1 MHRSSAPVRKV
12 NSPPQPKRR
21 GVSMVVGM
29 FTLTACMAGVAFSV
43 DLGMVSLVR
52 TRMQGATDAAALA
65 AAMEITHAIQTSGP
79 DVVNVFDYALQ
90 QARSTG
96 VSVAQANGVYVN
108 PDVDVV
114 FGRRSKNDVTDQWE
128 IDWNVA
134 PSKTNAVKIIARR
147 DNPNLAEPDGKVPAL
162 FSAVMGNKGSIV
174 RAESIA
180 YIEPRDMV
188 VVHDF
193 SRSMNFDSYF
203 SDEVSSP
210 LSKEQIESNLLTVYN
225 DLQPLDLG
233 SMTFAPRYISSTKS
247 NSGATTTITFKGKS
261 VAVTSNTAIKSY
273 KLYYTNNTTSTGSV
287 SGESTTSATWSNSSK
302 RINRVDVTV
311 RKVGSSSQNWTLSH
325 YYDTATISAD
335 LGLSSKPYP
344 YASGSWSGYYSYVQ
358 SNAGLT
364 SPGYTD
370 MYGGMTWLS
379 YQMKNYPSYF
389 ETKDFWK
396 TRHYPF
402 HAIKEGHVLL
412 CDFLTDL
419 KFDDYLGMVSY
430 DSSHRIETKL
440 SDSNPDMPLVDIST
454 TPLTNDYGSVKQ
466 LMQYKQAAHYS
477 DSTNMSGGML
487 EAISLLDN
495 HKRDGSR
502 PAILLMTDGNANVY
516 DNGLSTSLPYGWDW
530 NQMTDYDGDGN
541 ANYTTSTA
549 SKTVVLRQVKFA
561 VDKGYTI
568 HTICVGN
575 DADTDLLKA
584 IAFIGGGQFIHVPG
598 GQSVADM
605 EAQVEAAFTKIA
617 AAVPPARLVGS
628 PN

>member
-12 NSPPQPKRR
+12 NSPPQPERR

-370 MYGGMTWLS
+370 MYGG
-379 YQMKNYPSYF
+379 
-389 ETKDFWK
+389 
-396 TRHYPF
+396 
-402 HAIKEGHVLL
+402 
-412 CDFLTDL
+412 
-419 KFDDYLGMVSY
+419 
-430 DSSHRIETKL
+430 
-440 SDSNPDMPLVDIST
+440 
-454 TPLTNDYGSVKQ
+454 
-466 LMQYKQAAHYS
+466 
-477 DSTNMSGGML
+477 
-487 EAISLLDN
+487 
-495 HKRDGSR
+495 
-502 PAILLMTDGNANVY
+502 
-516 DNGLSTSLPYGWDW
+516 
-530 NQMTDYDGDGN
+530 
-541 ANYTTSTA
+541 
-549 SKTVVLRQVKFA
+549 
-561 VDKGYTI
+561 
-568 HTICVGN
+568 
-575 DADTDLLKA
+575 
-584 IAFIGGGQFIHVPG
+584 
-598 GQSVADM
+598 
-605 EAQVEAAFTKIA
+605 
-617 AAVPPARLVGS
+617 
-628 PN
+628 

>member
-1 MHRSSAPVRKV
+1 MLRSSATVRKV
-12 NSPPQPKRR
+12 RSSPQPERR

-43 DLGMVSLVR
+43 DLGVVSLAR

-79 DVVNVFDYALQ
+79 DVVNVFAYALQ

-96 VSVAQANGVYVN
+96 VQVALANGVYVN
-108 PDVDVV
+108 PDIDVV

-128 IDWNVA
+128 MNWNVEA
-134 PSKTNAVKIIARR
+134 SKTNAVKIVARR

-203 SDEVSSP
+203 SNENSVKLP
-210 LSKEQIESNLLTVYN
+210 QAQLESNLQLVWD
-225 DLQPLDLG
+225 DLQPLTLG
-233 SMTFAPRYISSTKS
+233 TMTFAPRYVSSTKS
-247 NSGATTTITFKGKS
+247 NTGATGTVTFKGKS
-261 VAVTSNTAIKSY
+261 VDVTTNTAIKSY
-273 KLYYTNNTTSTGSV
+273 KLYYTNNTTSTGSY
-287 SGESTTSATWSNSSK
+287 SNETTNSATWSNSSK

-311 RKVGSSSQNWTLSH
+311 RKVGSTTQNWTLSFL
-325 YYDTATISAD
+325 YDTATISAS
-335 LGLSSKPYP
+335 LGLTSTPYP
-344 YASGSWSGYYSYVQ
+344 YASGSWSGYYAFVQ
-358 SNAGLT
+358 TNTLLTPYGYNDQYGGLT
-364 SPGYTD
+364 
-370 MYGGMTWLS
+370 WLN
-379 YQMKNYPSYF
+379 YQMKSYCSYS

-402 HAIKEGHVLL
+402 TAIKEGHELL

-430 DSSHRIETKL
+430 DTHHRIETTL
-440 SDSNPDMPLVDIST
+440 NDGNPEIPLVDISA
-454 TPLTNDYGSVKQ
+454 TPLTNDYNAVKQ
-466 LMQYKQAAHYS
+466 LMHFKQAAHYY
-477 DSTNMSGGML
+477 DATNMAGGL
-487 EAISLLDN
+487 SDGISLLDN

-502 PAILLMTDGNANVY
+502 PAILLMTDGNSNTL
-516 DNGLSTSLPYGWDW
+516 DSGTPTSLPSGWNW
-530 NQMTDYDGDGN
+530 NQLADYDGDGV
-541 ANYTTSTA
+541 ADYTTSSTQKTA
-549 SKTVVLRQVKFA
+549 VLRLVKDA

-568 HTICVGN
+568 HTVCVGS

-598 GQSVADM
+598 GQSVSDM
-605 EAQVEAAFTKIA
+605 SEQVKTAFTKIA
-617 AAVPPARLVGS
+617 ASVPPARLVGT